1 MEDVEQTGSLKLI
14 LAWSVAGIPLL
25 AGVIQTLLNAMKLF
39 Q

>member
-1 MEDVEQTGSLKLI
+1 MENVEQTSALKLI
-14 LAWSVAGIPLL
+14 LAWSVAGVPLL

>member
-14 LAWSVAGIPLL
+14 LAWSVAGFPLL
-25 AGVIQTLLNAMKLF
+25 EGVIQTLLFAMMLF

>member
-1 MEDVEQTGSLKLI
+1 MQNVEETSTLRLI

-25 AGVIQTLLNAMKLF
+25 AGVTQTFLNAMKLF